1 MKKIVCCL
9 AALALISCNQGTQSP
24 SSEEQKSSIQN
35 VVDTMSQRNALENG
49 RKAGQQIRQIRADQ
63 DKNLEEVDQ

>member
-9 AALALISCNQGTQSP
+9 ATLVLMGCNQGTQSP
-24 SSEEQKSSIQN
+24 SGEEQKSGIQD
-35 VVDTMSQRNALENG
+35 VVDTMSQRKALEDG

-63 DKNLEEVDQ
+63 DKNMQEVDQ